1 MSSRLKDLP
10 RSAWEQIFLWTAI
23 TISLCVVASV
33 GISIVLLN
41 VISQGIN
48 GPGMVTAIVMPIIMG
63 TPIMFY
69 MQLRHQQLKLANR
82 KLDILASTD
91 WLTDTLNRRA
101 FTDGASALLA
111 PGANHQG
118 TLLVVDADHF
128 KAVNDQFGHEAG
140 DEALQLLAKTI
151 QASVRTTIS
160 SAVWAAK
167 SSAFSCSTP
176 TTTPPWPQPSGSA
189 RQLQPSPLLP
199 PERRISSRS
208 ALAAQ
213 QHVIGTASPSSFGSL
228 TSSSTVPSPP
238 AGTASNSCACRRRSM
253 LPPIPIT
260 LCGSIKLPR
269 RHYRAFQPFSV
280 SVAVERRQL
289 KDSQHR

>member
-151 QASVRTTIS
+151 QASVRTHDLVGRLGGEEFGVFLLDADYDTAMAAAERIRK
-160 SAVWAAK
+160 AVAAIPFAPAGRAHQLSVSIGGATARDRNRFAELFRVADQQLYGAK
-167 SSAFSCSTP
+167 SAGRNRIELVRM
-176 TTTPPWPQPSGSA
+176 PPSIDAPANTNHSVRIDKTA
-189 RQLQPSPLLP
+189 EAPL
-199 PERRISSRS
+199 
-208 ALAAQ
+208 
-213 QHVIGTASPSSFGSL
+213 
-228 TSSSTVPSPP
+228 
-238 AGTASNSCACRRRSM
+238 
-253 LPPIPIT
+253 
-260 LCGSIKLPR
+260 
-269 RHYRAFQPFSV
+269 
-280 SVAVERRQL
+280 
-289 KDSQHR
+289 

>member
-1 MSSRLKDLP
+1 MVMSSRLKDLP

-128 KAVNDQFGHEAG
+128 TAVNDQFGHEAG

-151 QASVRTTIS
+151 QASVRTHEL
-160 SAVWAAK
+160 VGRLGGEE
-167 SSAFSCSTP
+167 F
-176 TTTPPWPQPSGSA
+176 GVF
-189 RQLQPSPLLP
+189 LLDADYDT
-199 PERRISSRS
+199 
-208 ALAAQ
+208 ALAAAERIRKA
-213 QHVIGTASPSSFGSL
+213 VAAIPFA
-228 TSSSTVPSPP
+228 P
-238 AGTASNSCACRRRSM
+238 AGTAHQ
-253 LPPIPIT
+253 L
-260 LCGSIKLPR
+260 
-269 RHYRAFQPFSV
+269 SV
-280 SVAVERRQL
+280 SIGGATARDRNRFAELFRVADQQL
-289 KDSQHR
+289 YGAKSAGRNRIDLVRMPPSIDAPANTNHSVRIDTPAEAPLSGFSTIFR